1 MPRSERKQNSLRHSP
16 ITIYWFSRLS
26 WRLINAAQTDIQDS
40 DKKKKVT
47 KQKSR
52 EVVEKEKKKY
62 RLFIPVVRL
71 TDDIDEPRGLSHL
84 CVVPRVWLVVSWS
97 LMIR

>member
-40 DKKKKVT
+40 DKKKKVA
-47 KQKSR
+47 KQKPSMCR
-52 EVVEKEKKKY
+52 ASCLARCVVVSNEPI
-62 RLFIPVVRL
+62 RCDLW
-71 TDDIDEPRGLSHL
+71 TNPRGLT
-84 CVVPRVWLVVSWS
+84 VKAKPFTFQAYD
-97 LMIR
+97 